1 MLLRENIQILTNSK
15 TIKNYNK
22 MGLFNKTRTDGATH
36 DGQGEER
43 KGFIDR
49 IKYNGEADDL
59 VWKFPYENLSIG
71 AQLIVNQSQEAIFLK
86 GGEAADVFGPGTH
99 TLSANNIPI
108 LQKLVNIPF
117 GGNTPF
123 TAEVWYVSKIVRR
136 NLKFGT
142 LTPIDLLDPL
152 YNVSVP
158 VRSFGDYGVQITD
171 SSAFIK
177 QMVGTLHLFSTDD
190 IIEQFKGIVLQKL
203 TVNISKFIVREKVTV
218 VEINA
223 YLDDISKFVRDA
235 INEEFAQYGIRI
247 TNFNIMSLNFDK
259 DDPNV
264 VKILDSQS
272 EAAKRR
278 MEGYTYQQERQ
289 LDVMETAAGNEGSA
303 GQTMGAGMGMG
314 MGFGIG
320 GMFGQQMGAMGQV
333 MQQQN
338 TPAPP
343 PVPQPAIYHVL
354 INNAQHQYDLQT
366 LSQYAQSGQITRNT
380 MVWKA
385 GMASW
390 AEAGTCPELQHLFG
404 AVPPP
409 PPPPPPPM

>member
-1 MLLRENIQILTNSK
+1 
-15 TIKNYNK
+15 
-22 MGLFNKTRTDGATH
+22 MGLLNKTRTDGATF
-36 DGQGEER
+36 DGQGDER

-59 VWKFPYENLSIG
+59 VWKFPHENLSIG
-71 AQLIVNQSQEAIFLK
+71 AQLVVNQSQEAVFLK
-86 GGEAADVFGPGTH
+86 GGAVCDIFGAGTH

-108 LQKLVNIPF
+108 LQRLVNIPF
-117 GGNTPF
+117 GSNTPF
-123 TAEVWYVSKIVRR
+123 TAEVWYVNKIVRR

-171 SSAFIK
+171 SSAFLQ
-177 QMVGTLHLFSTDD
+177 QMVGTLHLISTDD
-190 IIEQFKGIVLQKL
+190 VIEQFKGIVVQKL
-203 TVNISKFIVREKVTV
+203 TVCISKFIVQREVTV
-218 VEINA
+218 VKINA
-223 YLDDISKFVRDA
+223 YTDEISNFVRDA

-247 TNFNIMSLNFDK
+247 TNFNIMGLNFDK
-259 DDPNV
+259 EDPNV
-264 VKILDSQS
+264 MKILDAQS

-289 LDVMETAAGNEGSA
+289 LDVMEAAAGNEGSA
-303 GQTMGAGMGMG
+303 GQMMGAGMGLGMG
-314 MGFGIG
+314 MGIG

-333 MQQQN
+333 MQQPQ
-338 TPAPP
+338 PP
-343 PVPQPAIYHVL
+343 PMGIPQPVVFHVL
-354 INNAQHQYDLQT
+354 INNAQYQYDLQALT
-366 LSQYAQSGQITRNT
+366 QYAQTGQITRDT

-385 GMASW
+385 GMAQW
-390 AEAGTCPELQHLFG
+390 AQAGACPELQHLFG

-409 PPPPPPPM
+409 PPPPIPPQI